1 MKKVTL
7 LCGMLLALTAVA
19 ANAAPGLNL
28 RWQNC
33 FGDAGQ
39 ANRTNA
45 CTSTLGSAGTLV
57 GSFELGP
64 DGVLGV
70 TGIEIVVDLASAG
83 ATLPAWWTFNAP
95 GGTIGCRGAALAI
108 NPTIS
113 GTAANCFDWAGGQA
127 AGGLAAY
134 RVGSATVGYGPSS
147 ARIVAGFAVAA
158 PTDVPGAAEMFA
170 FNASI
175 SMAKTTGTGACAGCT
190 TPVCIALNSIN
201 VVPGT
206 ATSTFLGGP
215 ANGLGSNI
223 ATWQGGAGVSST
235 LGGGCPAATPT
246 KNTTWGSV
254 KSLYHN

>member
-28 RWQNC
+28 RWSNC
-33 FGDAGQ
+33 FSDGGAD
-39 ANRTNA
+39 NRTSA
-45 CTSTLGSAGTLV
+45 CTTTLGNAGSLV
-57 GSFELGP
+57 GSYELGP

-70 TGIEIVVDLASAG
+70 TGVEIVIDLASAG
-83 ATLPAWWTFNAP
+83 ATLPAWWTYNAP
-95 GGTIGCRGAALAI
+95 GGTIGCRGTALTLNAA
-108 NPTIS
+108 IS
-113 GTAANCFDWAGGQA
+113 GAAVNCFDWAGGA
-127 AGGLAAY
+127 GAGGLAAY
-134 RVGSATVGYGPSS
+134 RVGQFYGPAT
-147 ARIVAGFAVAA
+147 ARIVAGFAVASA
-158 PTDVPGAAEMFA
+158 TDVPGAAEMFA
-170 FNASI
+170 FNAVI
-175 SMAKTTGTGACAGCT
+175 TNAKTVGTGACVGCA

-206 ATSTFLGGP
+206 AASTFLGAP
-215 ANGLGSNI
+215 ANGPGSNI

>member
-1 MKKVTL
+1 MKKVAL

-28 RWQNC
+28 RWSSC
-33 FGDAGQ
+33 FGDGGVAS
-39 ANRTNA
+39 RTSA

-57 GSFELGP
+57 GSFELGLA
-64 DGVLGV
+64 GVLGV

-83 ATLPAWWTFNAP
+83 PSLPAWWTFNAP
-95 GGTIGCRGAALAI
+95 GGTIGCRGAALAV

-113 GTAANCFDWAGGQA
+113 VSAANCFDWAGGQA

-134 RVGSATVGYGPSS
+134 RVGQFYGPST

-158 PTDVPGAAEMFA
+158 PTDVPGGAEMFA
-170 FNASI
+170 FNAGI

-190 TPVCIALNSIN
+190 VPVCIALNSIN

-206 ATSTFLGGP
+206 AVSTFLGGP

-235 LGGGCPAATPT
+235 LGNSCPTATPT
-246 KNTTWGSV
+246 RNTTWGSV
-254 KSLYHN
+254 KSLYHK

>member
-1 MKKVTL
+1 MKKVML
-7 LCGMLLALTAVA
+7 LCGALLALSAVA

-28 RWQNC
+28 RWQSC
-33 FGDAGQ
+33 FGDAGSQ
-39 ANRTNA
+39 NRTNA

-57 GSFELGP
+57 GSYELGA

-83 ATLPAWWTFNAP
+83 AALPEWWKFNAP
-95 GGTIGCRGAALAI
+95 GGTVGCRGAALSV

-113 GTAANCFDWAGGQA
+113 GAAVNCFDWSGGQA

-134 RVGSATVGYGPSS
+134 RVGQFYGPAT

-170 FNASI
+170 FNASL
-175 SMAKTTGTGACAGCT
+175 SMAKTTGTGLCAGCT
-190 TPVCIALNSIN
+190 TPVCIVLNSIN

-206 ATSTFLGGP
+206 AASTFLGGP
-215 ANGLGSNI
+215 ANGVGSNV
-223 ATWQGGAGVSST
+223 ALWQGGAGVSST
-235 LGGGCPAATPT
+235 LGNGCPAATPT